1 MYFGDDVRKHLN
13 YNDSDLYLNSFY
25 DVHNENSKINININI
40 NRVKAISERKVS
52 LLHHVCNFVDMEKSR
67 KIALFRHLKKEE
79 SRCCYYKAT

>member
-52 LLHHVCNFVDMEKSR
+52 LLHHVCNFVYMEKSR

-79 SRCCYYKAT
+79 SRCCYY

>member
-1 MYFGDDVRKHLN
+1 MN

-25 DVHNENSKINININI
+25 DVHNENSKININININI

-79 SRCCYYKAT
+79 SRCCYY

>member
-25 DVHNENSKINININI
+25 DVHNENSKININI

>member
-52 LLHHVCNFVDMEKSR
+52 LLHHVCNFVDMGKSR

-79 SRCCYYKAT
+79 SRCCYY